1 MVKSAVIIT
10 IFLSFLTPFHG
21 KIYAKDFDLSKA
33 QQVFNK
39 GEALYTENKVDRALK
54 YYFAALDLFPFMSK
68 AYYRIGVIYG
78 PLRRQYKKGIE
89 FFHKSIKYDSQD
101 PNAYHG
107 LGITYCMAGNEH
119 LGSEFLLKAGMMFL
133 REGNIAAAL
142 SIYDVLSQTKEKD
155 RIEELARAI
164 ENRNVREFLSL
175 PLVGSSK

>member
-21 KIYAKDFDLSKA
+21 EIYAKNFDLSKA

-39 GEALYTENKVDRALK
+39 GEALYTENKVDRALE

-78 PLRRQYKKGIE
+78 PLRRKYKKGIE
-89 FFHKSIKYDSQD
+89 FFHKSIKYDSHN

-119 LGSEFLLKAGMMFL
+119 L
-133 REGNIAAAL
+133 
-142 SIYDVLSQTKEKD
+142 VLSQTKEKD

-164 ENRNVREFLSL
+164 ENRNAREFLSL
-175 PLVGSSK
+175 PPVGSSK

>member
-21 KIYAKDFDLSKA
+21 KIYAKDIDPNKA
-33 QQVFNK
+33 RQLFNK
-39 GEALYTENKVDRALK
+39 GEALYKENRLDHALR
-54 YYFAALDLFPFMSK
+54 YYFAALNASPLMSK

-89 FFHKSIKYDSQD
+89 FFHKSIKHDSQN

-164 ENRNVREFLSL
+164 ENRNAREFLSL
-175 PLVGSSK
+175 PPVGSSK